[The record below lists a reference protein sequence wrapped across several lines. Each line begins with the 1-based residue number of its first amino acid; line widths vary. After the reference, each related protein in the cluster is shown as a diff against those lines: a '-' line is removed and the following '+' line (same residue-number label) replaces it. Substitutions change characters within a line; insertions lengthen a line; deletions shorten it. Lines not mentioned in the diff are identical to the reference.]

1 MSASVLCVSV
11 CPTGEVFFLLGK
23 QARAHSGRRT
33 RVSDTWCDFGG
44 HAAPADGASLAATA
58 AREFWEESMCCVDV
72 GLGDFGASGGPM
84 PERCAALARSLH
96 AGNYL
101 AAVTVG
107 GAPQRDSGP
116 ADRGHVCYVR
126 PVPWDPAAPRTFD
139 SLRATLRHIRK
150 TSKTLTWMVRRRPEG
165 PRLHLLEQWAHAAA
179 PPRTQVTA
187 VSAVSPTEVAV
198 VWPGGGDTRTLPPG
212 LTRDDVANYRAY
224 LALTH
229 TMHRMW
235 ERLPPH
241 WRRHPAIK
249 CTWWRGRVIR
259 MTVPRHFLEMQCIA
273 WWGLPA
279 LEALVRRMGRHAGAV
294 VRPCF
299 MPTVRVVLDYLAAQH
314 GTHATV
320 LARAPPIEKRRLYNN
335 LLDQVSAAAARSSG
349 APRTG
354 TAAGGTLPL
363 GSAPSPGSAPDRGD
377 SPYAPLPPSN
387 PHSPDPLPPPPDPVH
402 CAPQQRAPPAA
413 HKTTTLP

>member
-84 PERCAALARSLH
+84 RERCAALARSLH

-107 GAPQRDSGP
+107 GAAKASEASTTPSL
-116 ADRGHVCYVR
+116 DRGHVCYVR

-165 PRLHLLEQWAHAAA
+165 PRLHLLEQWAHTHA

-187 VSAVSPTEVAV
+187 VSAVSLTEVAV
-198 VWPGGGDTRTLPPG
+198 VWPGGGATRTLPPG

-224 LALTH
+224 LALAH

-314 GTHATV
+314 GTHATL
-320 LARAPPIEKRRLYNN
+320 LARAPPVEKRRLYNN
-335 LLDQVSAAAARSSG
+335 LLDQVSAAAARSLG

-354 TAAGGTLPL
+354 TAAGGT
-363 GSAPSPGSAPDRGD
+363 PSPGSALGSAPDPVD
-377 SPYAPLPPSN
+377 SPYPVDSPCAPLPPV
-387 PHSPDPLPPPPDPVH
+387 D
-402 CAPQQRAPPAA
+402 CAPPHGAPPAA
-413 HKTTTLP
+413 HKTTLPSRQ